1 MWLIHQFDS
10 FLNLGICKEYP
21 TMAKAKT
28 PRTNGSSRKQVATM
42 PEVRLAAEVK
52 KSSSPI
58 PIDLEGEIRRRAYE
72 LYEQRGC
79 TPGRDHEDWLV
90 AEREVMARYNRQ
102 QTA

>member
-1 MWLIHQFDS
+1 
-10 FLNLGICKEYP
+10 
-21 TMAKAKT
+21 MARAKT
-28 PRTNGSSRKQVATM
+28 PRTNGPSRKPVATM

-79 TPGRDHEDWLV
+79 TPGRDNEDWLV